1 MSNPLSTI
9 EKNLNST
16 QAEKHFARQE
26 QIKVPNQKELDD
38 LYSSLMELGI
48 EDLRS
53 ESSEREPA
61 SLNEE
66 ETKIASARFRNL
78 ASSWRS
84 FRKTEALKE
93 KLSIQLFRLQLQS
106 KEEKNPTRYA
116 REIAALNTALERV
129 NSKVDAEIDS
139 NPELYYAYHLD
150 KLKGYKDQAETGI
163 VYSPYVNAQKAEI
176 IEALKANQNIF
187 IHGPFGSGKTDIAIA
202 AAREYAQLLRDE
214 EKDRLDKKTEELRKG
229 ESYTQV
235 FTIDLN
241 RPVQVEAKDGE
252 RYHIDLEGNK
262 LVEPII
268 LSGYRDIESH
278 EIFGQPKLKVDEKGN
293 TYSEYDFG
301 PVYQAIEKGV
311 PLIIDEGNSIPH
323 TTMIALNFILA
334 QGRRPGAIVNVKEDN
349 GRQIVSKAGF
359 CVIMTG
365 NLADE
370 TGYNNIIGRQ
380 EQDAAGLSRFGKKIA
395 HGFLPQSQE
404 ANRQDGV
411 LNRTGN
417 ELFEILVSKVVD
429 DRVYAK
435 MHPQAMED
443 LWKFAAFSSL
453 IQDVYSGNNDDF
465 VVNYKGTDIKAI
477 ELIKGFSISW
487 REINIIM
494 DTWLASGCTNSLG
507 NVIHRFISEIP
518 SKSAKE
524 ALSTIL
530 DSKYDLVEDKIP
542 YSTDELKEYGP
553 RDIID
558 LVYGDGP
565 ERTQESLAPFMTT
578 KMEPEPEASEINFEI
593 LEKMAQLERIINEKK
608 LRLAEFE
615 ENFEILCES
624 KVDDFANA

>member
-1 MSNPLSTI
+1 MNNSLSTI
-9 EKNLNST
+9 ERNLNSA
-16 QAEKHFARQE
+16 QIDKHFARD
-26 QIKVPNQKELDD
+26 KGSVSDQKELDK
-38 LYSSLMELGI
+38 LYTSLKELGI
-48 EDLRS
+48 EDI
-53 ESSEREPA
+53 EPKYTA
-61 SLNEE
+61 NEVVELDTE
-66 ETKIASARFRNL
+66 EKQIASARFRNL
-78 ASSWRS
+78 AASWRE
-84 FRKTEALKE
+84 FRKTEKLKE

-116 REIAALNTALERV
+116 REIATLNTALERV
-129 NSKVDAEIDS
+129 NTKVDAEIDT

-214 EKDRLDKKTEELRKG
+214 EIDRLGKKTDELRKG
-229 ESYTQV
+229 ESHQEILEFV
-235 FTIDLN
+235 AN
-241 RPVQVEAKDGE
+241 APAQVEHKDDKIFN
-252 RYHIDLEGNK
+252 IDLEGNK

-370 TGYNNIIGRQ
+370 TGYNNIVGRQ

-487 REINIIM
+487 REINTIM

-507 NVIHRFISEIP
+507 NVIHKFISEIP

-524 ALSTIL
+524 ALGTIL
-530 DSKYDLVEDKIP
+530 DSKYDLVDDKIP
-542 YSTDELKEYGP
+542 YNTDELIEYGP

-565 ERTQESLAPFMTT
+565 ERTPESLEPYMTT
-578 KMEPEPEASEINFEI
+578 QIKPEAEASEINFEI
-593 LEKMAQLERIINEKK
+593 LEKMAQLERIINEKE

-615 ENFEILCES
+615 ENFEILCGS